1 MSSLEIHCLEVIL
14 QIEKSSGESAT
25 IGSGAESGSVTFFP
39 YSDTAGGISQVPLP
53 ALDITVASDHEDTSE
68 RVTLNFKIMGR
79 ADIDALRRYCEMA
92 LDHFEKGFLE

>member
-1 MSSLEIHCLEVIL
+1 MSSLEIQCLEVIL
-14 QIEKSSGESAT
+14 EIEKSSGEHAN
-25 IGSGAESGSVTFFP
+25 IGSGTETGKVTFFP
-39 YSDTAGGISQVPLP
+39 YSGTLGAANPFPLP
-53 ALDITVASDHEDTSE
+53 ALDITVESDHEDTSE